1 MLPMLV
7 SYSGNILQG
16 FPKWDR
22 LWLFSLFH
30 FGFARPTYDINRCY
44 RTLVESL
51 ATRQNGVS
59 QFHHRL
65 PGSLWSMCPRWNM
78 PYIT

>member
-22 LWLFSLFH
+22 LWSFSLFH

-59 QFHHRL
+59 QFHH
-65 PGSLWSMCPRWNM
+65 
-78 PYIT
+78 